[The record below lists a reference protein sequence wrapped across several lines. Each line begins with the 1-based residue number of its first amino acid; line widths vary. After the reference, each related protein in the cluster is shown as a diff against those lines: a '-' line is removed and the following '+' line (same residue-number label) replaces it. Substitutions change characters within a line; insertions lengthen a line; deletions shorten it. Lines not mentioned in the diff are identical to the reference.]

1 MLVKEGHCICGDN
14 IMSSI
19 ILNLLIPSPSVF
31 KLLINLIT
39 LYQALT
45 ITYYFTD
52 ISPACHMLWNNS
64 DRLSRIYL
72 PDSSIQL
79 LYTKGLITHASTR
92 RMWISFGYLL
102 SQDELRDIY
111 AAVDN
116 DPNKLRDFAEILLL
130 SYGTSSLAIDLL
142 KEYCKSRV

>member
-1 MLVKEGHCICGDN
+1 
-14 IMSSI
+14 MSSI

-92 RMWISFGYLL
+92 RMMWISFGYLL
-102 SQDELRDIY
+102 SRDELRDIY